1 MPMPSTS
8 TIAIR
13 SAILGAGQA
22 GALTWHQCDNIGTG
36 CTARFLT
43 NRKLLGTGIN
53 ALMEKIWL
61 RHYMPGV
68 PTTLELDPE
77 ESLVDL
83 FNASCREFAQFPAFT
98 NFGHTIT
105 YSELD
110 DLAARFAAHLQTE
123 TRLQPGDRV
132 AVMLPNLLQFP
143 VALFGIFR
151 AGFVTVNI
159 NPLYTAPEL
168 EHQLKDSGVKAIV
181 ISATSAATL
190 DQVIANTAIE
200 HVIVTEIGD
209 LLGFPRR
216 WIVNLAVR
224 YIKRMVKPY
233 KLDGAISF
241 DQALAADKAD
251 FRPTEVSGRDLACLQ
266 YTGGTT
272 GRAKGAMLSHGNLIS
287 NVYQVNAIFSSRVE
301 KGMEIMI
308 TALPL
313 YHIYALTCNCLCY
326 LQLGAQNVLIT
337 EPRDTVGFIKELKK
351 WKFTAMT
358 GVNTLYQS
366 LINHP
371 RLTEVN
377 FSHLNIASAG
387 GMAVMEDTAGQWFK
401 ITGTD
406 IIEGYGLSETS
417 PVLTSNHADAQG
429 FTGSIGMPL
438 PNTDV
443 SLRNEKGKEV
453 PRGEPGELCARG
465 PQVMSGY
472 WNDPE
477 ATARAMTKD
486 GFFRT
491 GDIATMDESGF
502 FRIVDRIKDMII
514 VGGFNVYPNEIENV
528 VTLHPDVIE
537 SACIGVRNEN
547 NREIVKVFVVLN
559 HGSTTGAEEIR
570 EHCRRN
576 LAAYKV
582 PKLVEFRS
590 ELPKSNV
597 GKILRRA
604 LREDEPD
611 AA

>member
-1 MPMPSTS
+1 
-8 TIAIR
+8 
-13 SAILGAGQA
+13 
-22 GALTWHQCDNIGTG
+22 
-36 CTARFLT
+36 
-43 NRKLLGTGIN
+43 
-53 ALMEKIWL
+53 MEKIWL
-61 RHYMPGV
+61 RHYLPGV
-68 PTTLELDPE
+68 PKTLELDPE

-83 FNASCREFAQFPAFT
+83 FNASCREFAAYPAFT

-105 YSELD
+105 YAELD
-110 DLAARFAAHLQTE
+110 DLSARFAAHLQTE
-123 TRLQPGDRV
+123 TNLQRGDRV
-132 AVMLPNLLQFP
+132 ALMLPNLLQFP
-143 VALFGIFR
+143 VAMFGILR

-159 NPLYTAPEL
+159 NPLYTPPEL
-168 EHQLKDSGVKAIV
+168 QHQLVDSGVKVIV

-190 DQVIANTAIE
+190 DEVVGNTEIE
-200 HVIVTEIGD
+200 QVIVTDIGD

-216 WIVNLAVR
+216 WIVNLIVR
-224 YIKRMVKPY
+224 YIKRMVPPY
-233 KLDGAISF
+233 ELNGAISF
-241 DQALAADKAD
+241 DQALATDKAN
-251 FRPTEVSGRDLACLQ
+251 FLPVTVSGRDLACLQ

-272 GRAKGAMLSHGNLIS
+272 GRAKGAMLSHGNLIA
-287 NVYQVNAIFSSRVE
+287 NVRQVNAIFSSRVE
-301 KGMEIMI
+301 KGAEIMI

-326 LQLGAQNVLIT
+326 MALGARNVLIT
-337 EPRDTVGFIKELKK
+337 EPRDTAGFINELKK
-351 WKFTAMT
+351 WKFTAIT

-371 RLTEVN
+371 RIAEVD

-387 GMAVMEDTAGQWFK
+387 GMAMMEDTAGQWFK

-417 PVLTSNHADAQG
+417 PVLTSNHADSQG
-429 FTGSIGMPL
+429 FSGSIGMPL
-438 PNTDV
+438 PDTDI

-453 PRGEPGELCARG
+453 PQGEPGELCARG

-472 WNDPE
+472 WNEPE
-477 ATARAMTKD
+477 ATSRAMTKD

-514 VGGFNVYPNEIENV
+514 VGGFNVYPNEIEDV

-537 SACIGVRNEN
+537 AACVGVRTEK
-547 NREIVKVFVVLN
+547 NREIVKVFVVLKP
-559 HGSTTGAEEIR
+559 GSTTTVEGIR
-570 EHCRRN
+570 EHCQKN

-604 LREDEPD
+604 LREDAPGP
-611 AA
+611 A

>member
-1 MPMPSTS
+1 
-8 TIAIR
+8 
-13 SAILGAGQA
+13 
-22 GALTWHQCDNIGTG
+22 
-36 CTARFLT
+36 
-43 NRKLLGTGIN
+43 
-53 ALMEKIWL
+53 MEKIWL

-68 PTTLELDPE
+68 PKTLELDPE

-83 FNASCREFAQFPAFT
+83 FNASCEEFSERPAFT

-105 YSELD
+105 YAELD
-110 DLAARFAAHLQTE
+110 DLSARFAAHLQTE
-123 TRLQPGDRV
+123 TSLQRGDRV
-132 AVMLPNLLQFP
+132 ALMLPNLLQFP
-143 VALFGIFR
+143 VAMFGILR

-159 NPLYTAPEL
+159 NPLYTPPEL
-168 EHQLKDSGVKAIV
+168 EHQLNDSGAKVIV
-181 ISATSAATL
+181 VSATSAATL
-190 DQVIANTAIE
+190 DQIIGNTDIE

-216 WIVNLAVR
+216 WIVNLIVR
-224 YIKRMVKPY
+224 YIKRMVEPY

-241 DQALAADKAD
+241 DQTLAADKTKFLPAAL
-251 FRPTEVSGRDLACLQ
+251 TGSDLACLQ

-272 GRAKGAMLSHGNLIS
+272 GRAKGAMLSHGNLIA
-287 NVYQVNAIFSSRVE
+287 NVYQVNAIFSGRVE

-326 LQLGAQNVLIT
+326 MALGARNVLIT
-337 EPRDTVGFIKELKK
+337 EPRDTVGFINELKK
-351 WKFTAMT
+351 WKFTAIT

-371 RLTEVN
+371 RVTEVN
-377 FSHLNIASAG
+377 FSYLNIASAG
-387 GMAVMEDTAGQWFK
+387 GMAVMEDTARQWFK

-429 FTGSIGMPL
+429 FTGSIGLPL

-453 PRGEPGELCARG
+453 PQGEPGELCARG

-477 ATARAMTKD
+477 ATSRAMTKD
-486 GFFRT
+486 GYFRT

-514 VGGFNVYPNEIENV
+514 VGGFNVYPNEIEDA
-528 VTLHPDVIE
+528 VTLHPDVVE
-537 SACIGVRNEN
+537 AACVGVRAEQ
-547 NREIVKVFVVLN
+547 NREIVKVFVVLKP
-559 HGSTTGAEEIR
+559 GSKITSEEIR
-570 EHCRRN
+570 DHCRKN
-576 LAAYKV
+576 LAGYKV

-604 LREDEPD
+604 LREDAPD
-611 AA
+611 PA